1 MTLTDLERN
10 HSVPNFTKGAGSDE
24 KFDMTRQINSSM
36 SIQPQGRDELENKL
50 HNIKGSEA

>member
-1 MTLTDLERN
+1 MAVTDLERN

-24 KFDMTRQINSSM
+24 KFDMTRQLNSSM